1 MRGHI
6 AGLRSPHPLGER
18 LPGVYR
24 DDDMTQRLTAA
35 FDEVLAGVM
44 QVLDCFPA
52 YLDPALAPEDFLE
65 WLGGWTGA
73 ALDETWPIERRR
85 AFVSSAVD
93 LFRIRG
99 TVGGLAAHVAVFSG
113 GDVEIAEP
121 GATAWSHDA
130 GGSIPRGTSPD
141 LFIRVR
147 VADPATVSASGLEA
161 LVAAAKPAHVPHR
174 IEIVKA

>member
-1 MRGHI
+1 
-6 AGLRSPHPLGER
+6 L
-18 LPGVYR
+18 
-24 DDDMTQRLTAA
+24 LT
-35 FDEVLAGVM
+35 DTLAV
-44 QVLDCFPA
+44 F
-52 YLDPALAPEDFLE
+52 
-65 WLGGWTGA
+65 
-73 ALDETWPIERRR
+73 
-85 AFVSSAVD
+85 
-93 LFRIRG
+93 
-99 TVGGLAAHVAVFSG
+99 GGLAAHVAVFSG

-130 GGSIPRGTSPD
+130 GGSIPTGTSPD